1 MSAEFNWFPGHM
13 NKTLKEIEDKI
24 KIVDVVVEVIDARA
38 PYSSQNLTF
47 KKLLKNKPII
57 YVFSKAD
64 LADPTVTDEWVKYYS
79 KKDKVKVI
87 VLNNNGKLDIVN
99 ELINAIN
106 QATEAKRERD
116 KKNGIKNS
124 LINALVIGIPNVG
137 KSTFINRV
145 IKGKNVKVGNKPG
158 ITRGIQVIH
167 LNQFINLLDTPGVL
181 PSKLESETVATNI
194 CAINSVKDNVF
205 PKERVAAR
213 LMRYIFNHYEGY
225 IERYYKISTNLQRPV
240 ETVYTYK
247 IFEKI
252 GKERRWYITDNMLDM
267 QRILSLFLKDVS
279 LGKIG
284 KISLERVLDV
294 VPEEIEKAV
303 SYKKKEEEEVDD
315 ISALW

>member
-1 MSAEFNWFPGHM
+1 M
-13 NKTLKEIEDKI
+13 
-24 KIVDVVVEVIDARA
+24 
-38 PYSSQNLTF
+38 
-47 KKLLKNKPII
+47 
-57 YVFSKAD
+57 
-64 LADPTVTDEWVKYYS
+64 
-79 KKDKVKVI
+79 I
-87 VLNNNGKLDIVN
+87 VLNSKKHDVVN

-106 QATEAKRERD
+106 QATIAKRQRD
-116 KKNGIKNS
+116 LKNGLKNS

-181 PSKLESETVATNI
+181 PSKLESETTATNI
-194 CAINSVKDNVF
+194 CAINSIKDTVF

-213 LMRYIFNHYEGY
+213 LMRYVFNHYEGY
-225 IERYYKISTNLQRPV
+225 VEKYYKISTNLQRPI
-240 ETVYTYK
+240 ETIYTYK

-252 GKERRWYITDNMLDM
+252 AREKRWYITQEILDM
-267 QRILSLFLKDVS
+267 QRAFSLFLNDLA

-284 KISLERVLDV
+284 KISFERVLEV
-294 VPEEIEKAV
+294 VPEEINKAI
-303 SYKKKEEEEVDD
+303 KEKKEEDVED

>member
-13 NKTLKEIEDKI
+13 NKTLKEIENKI
-24 KIVDVVVEVIDARA
+24 EVVDVIVEVIDARA
-38 PYSSQNLTF
+38 PYSSQNITF
-47 KKLLKNKPII
+47 KKLSKNKPII

-64 LADPTVTDEWVKYYS
+64 LADPKITDEWVKYYS
-79 KKDKVKVI
+79 NKDKVKVI
-87 VLNNNGKLDIVN
+87 VLNSKKHDVVN

-106 QATEAKRERD
+106 QATIAKRQRD
-116 KKNGIKNS
+116 LKNGLKNS

-181 PSKLESETVATNI
+181 PSKLESETTATNI
-194 CAINSVKDNVF
+194 CAINSIKDTVF

-213 LMRYIFNHYEGY
+213 LMRYVFNHYEGY
-225 IERYYKISTNLQRPV
+225 VEKYYKISTNLQRPI
-240 ETVYTYK
+240 ETIYTYK

-252 GKERRWYITDNMLDM
+252 AREKRWYITQEILDM
-267 QRILSLFLKDVS
+267 QRAFSLFLNDLA

-284 KISLERVLDV
+284 KVSFERVLEV
-294 VPEEIEKAV
+294 VPEEINKAI
-303 SYKKKEEEEVDD
+303 KEKKEEDVED